1 MPNIIIN
8 KNHLLVLFSHSF
20 YSIFDFFNKDP
31 ECIRSENILCHASI
45 LDFVAFHQEWWI
57 KRQSCEQNRH
67 IFPITQEKKEKLFNN
82 IAQCARTRR
91 FQCNYAQKNM
101 IFYFSKHTHTPDW
114 NSFALKMVKL
124 KISAFCE
131 TRWTSNRL
139 RHTYNIV
146 KIMKQMN
153 RSLTIRKGKHV
164 KNTSNFQIVV
174 KTRKWIHLN
183 NKVVAT
189 KARTAQRNW

>member
-67 IFPITQEKKEKLFNN
+67 IFPITQEKKEKIVQQHRTMCAHKTFSMQLCTEKYDILLFK
-82 IAQCARTRR
+82 T
-91 FQCNYAQKNM
+91 
-101 IFYFSKHTHTPDW
+101 HTHTPDW
-114 NSFALKMVKL
+114 NSFALKMVKH

-174 KTRKWIHLN
+174 KTRK
-183 NKVVAT
+183 
-189 KARTAQRNW
+189 